1 MAKYAN
7 RKAVADNITFDS
19 TIERDRYLHLK
30 LLERAGEISC
40 LEVQPEY
47 ELIPKQD
54 GERALKYRADFRYK
68 SGVNLVVEDVKSV
81 VTAKLPAYIQKRK
94 MMLFFHGIK
103 VRQVAKKQKQWV
115 EL

>member
-30 LLERAGEISC
+30 LLQQAGEISG

-54 GERALKYRADFRYK
+54 GERAIKYRADFRYQEN
-68 SGVNLVVEDVKSV
+68 GRVIVEDTKSA
-81 VTAKLPAYIQKRK
+81 VTVKLPEYVQKRK